1 MNDLHI
7 DKDSLFQNAS
17 HVSLSFTEVC
27 ERILNYLQADPQRQ
41 YRISVGTDSM
51 TYQDTVFVL
60 AVTVHK
66 VGNGGIYFYRRMTHR
81 AVKDLR
87 SKLYAE
93 TQISLEAIDL
103 LAEELLG
110 SHLDLE
116 KNIELSV
123 HLDIG
128 KNGPTREL
136 IRELEGWVTAMGYDY
151 AIKPDSYAASS
162 IADIYSK

>member
-1 MNDLHI
+1 MMTI
-7 DKDSLFQNAS
+7 DKDSLFRNAS
-17 HVSLSFTEVC
+17 GTSLPLTEVC
-27 ERILNYLQADPQRQ
+27 TRILNYLGADPQRQ
-41 YRISVGTDSM
+41 YRLSVGTDSM

-60 AVTVHK
+60 AIVVHK
-66 VGNGGIYFYRRMTHR
+66 VGNGGIYFYRKMKHE

-93 TQISLEAIDL
+93 TQLSLDAIDL
-103 LAEELLG
+103 LVGELLQKDPG
-110 SHLDLE
+110 SAD
-116 KNIELSV
+116 NVELSI

-128 KNGPTREL
+128 KNGPTKEL